1 MRAILLIGLFA
12 SFLLA
17 VSNPF
22 LDMTNED
29 YRVAEKKCS
38 TMVYR
43 AINETLSHIDRYG
56 TADQKLSAYYAT
68 AEMKTLCIVTHG
80 GYGTKFSPMD
90 YETLKVLLKAS
101 AEQ

>member
-1 MRAILLIGLFA
+1 MRI
-12 SFLLA
+12 
-17 VSNPF
+17 
-22 LDMTNED
+22 D
-29 YRVAEKKCS
+29 YRIAERKCS
-38 TMVYR
+38 AMIHS
-43 AINETLSHIDRYG
+43 AIEDVLSHINRYG
-56 TADQKLSAYYAT
+56 TADQKFSAYYAT